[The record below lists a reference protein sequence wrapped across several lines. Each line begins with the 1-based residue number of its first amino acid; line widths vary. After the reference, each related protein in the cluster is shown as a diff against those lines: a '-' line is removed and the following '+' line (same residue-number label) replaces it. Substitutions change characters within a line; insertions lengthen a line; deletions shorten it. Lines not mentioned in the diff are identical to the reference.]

1 MEKLAFTI
9 PEAVEAANISRSF
22 LYKLIAEK
30 RGPVFRKAGNRTL
43 ILKRDLEHWLKTLPT
58 TRSNETRED

>member
-1 MEKLAFTI
+1 VDKLAFTI
-9 PEAVEAANISRSF
+9 DEAVEAANISRSF

-43 ILKRDLEHWLKTLPT
+43 ILKQDLERWLKSLPT
-58 TRSNETRED
+58 TRSDETRGG